1 MKIFLDSIGCRL
13 NQSEIETY
21 AKQFRS
27 AGHCLVADPA
37 EADLVVINTCSVT
50 SAADSD
56 SRQKI
61 RKAAHAGAREIIVT
75 GCWSSLNPEKAL
87 SLPAVSSLIHNF
99 NKDQLVP
106 DLLNKK
112 TDEFSSRSISRQP
125 IPGSRSRTRA
135 FIKVQDGCN
144 NRCTFCITT
153 IARGKSRSRTIDDI
167 LSDIQYN
174 LIEDGSNN
182 AAKEIVLTGVHLGA
196 WGKDLSPRN
205 NLHQLIQIILKETDI
220 PRVRL
225 SSLEPWE
232 LDGTFFDLWDNPRLC
247 RQLHLPLQ
255 SGCEATLRRMARNI
269 TPQDFAELVNTV
281 REKFPDIAVTTDI
294 IAGFPGEDDDEFN
307 QSLEFIQRMQFADG
321 HVFSYSERPGTA
333 AAEFDNQ
340 VPHSLRKE
348 RNAVIREVIT
358 RSRQEYINKFKDQ
371 ILPVL
376 WESALEL
383 DSHHWQ
389 LTGLTGNYFRVN
401 VTHHQN
407 LWNQIS
413 PVYLHTIKHD
423 GFWGEITSS

>member
-13 NQSEIETY
+13 NQSEIEKY

-61 RKAAHAGAREIIVT
+61 RQAAYAGARKIIVT
-75 GCWSSLNPEKAL
+75 GCWSTLNPEKAL
-87 SLPAVSSLIHNF
+87 SLPAVSYLVHNF

-106 DLLNKK
+106 DLLNNK
-112 TDEFSSRSISRQP
+112 TEESNYGPIARQP

-135 FIKVQDGCN
+135 FIKVQDGCD

-167 LSDIQYN
+167 LSDIQSN
-174 LIEDGSNN
+174 LFEDGSNN
-182 AAKEIVLTGVHLGA
+182 AAKEIVLTGVHLGS
-196 WGKDLSPRN
+196 WGKDLSPRK
-205 NLHQLIQIILKETDI
+205 NLNQLIHNILKETDI
-220 PRVRL
+220 PRLRL

-232 LDGTFFDLWDNPRLC
+232 LDKTFFDLWENPHLC

-269 TPQDFAELVNTV
+269 TPQDYAELVNAA
-281 REKFPDIAVTTDI
+281 REKFPDIAITTDI

-307 QSLEFIQRMQFADG
+307 QSLEFIQGMRFADG
-321 HVFSYSERPGTA
+321 HIFTYSERPGTA
-333 AAEFDNQ
+333 AAEFVNQ
-340 VPHSLRKE
+340 VPHSVRKE
-348 RNAVIREVIT
+348 RNAIIREVIA
-358 RSRQEYINKFKDQ
+358 RSRQEYLNKFKDQ

-376 WESALEL
+376 WENALKL
-383 DSHHWQ
+383 NSHQWQ
-389 LTGLTGNYFRVN
+389 LTGLTDNYMRVN
-401 VTHHQN
+401 ATYHQN

-413 PVYLHTIKHD
+413 PVYLHTSKHD
-423 GFWGEITSS
+423 GFWGEIKSS

>member
-1 MKIFLDSIGCRL
+1 MKIYFDSIGCRL

-21 AKQFRS
+21 ARQFRS
-27 AGHCLVADPA
+27 AGHYLVADPA
-37 EADLVVINTCSVT
+37 EADLVIINTCSVT

-61 RKAAHAGAREIIVT
+61 RQAAHAGAREVIVT

-87 SLPAVSSLIHNF
+87 SLPAVSRLVHNL
-99 NKDQLVP
+99 NKDQLVS
-106 DLLNKK
+106 DLLNNK
-112 TDEFSSRSISRQP
+112 TEGLNFEPVARRP
-125 IPGSRSRTRA
+125 VPGSRSRTRA

-153 IARGKSRSRTIDDI
+153 IARGKSRSRTKEQI
-167 LSDIQYN
+167 LSDIQYHLN
-174 LIEDGSNN
+174 EDGSNN
-182 AAKEIVLTGVHLGA
+182 AAKEIVLTGVHLGS
-196 WGKDLSPRN
+196 WGKDLSPRK
-205 NLHQLIQIILKETDI
+205 NLDQLIHNILKETEI
-220 PRVRL
+220 PRLRL

-232 LDGTFFDLWDNPRLC
+232 LDKAFFDLWENPRLC

-269 TPQDFAELVNTV
+269 TPQDYAELVNNA
-281 REKFPDIAVTTDI
+281 RKKFPDIAVTTDI

-307 QSLEFIQRMQFADG
+307 QSLEFIQRMKFADG

-333 AAEFDNQ
+333 AAEFVNQ

-348 RNAVIREVIT
+348 RNAIIREVIAQ
-358 RSRQEYINKFKDQ
+358 SRQDYLIKFKDQ

-376 WESALEL
+376 WESALKL
-383 DSHHWQ
+383 NSQHWQ
-389 LTGLTGNYFRVN
+389 LTGLTDNYLRVN
-401 VTHHQN
+401 TTYHQN

-413 PVYLHTIKHD
+413 PVYLHTLKHD
-423 GFWGEITSS
+423 GYWGEIKSS